1 MTMYT
6 LLTDKLSRNK
16 EERGTLLTYGQ
27 VQRIRT
33 GLILIILIFL
43 ISHFLLNDI
52 YSGIDGTQTGQ
63 HILHSEDVDC
73 KQVQHE
79 YKEEG
84 FDLNRGGK
92 VVALTGYAE
101 GQLQGELVFSGKRY
115 MNCLYKDDYR
125 FDLNMGRR
133 VVALTGYA
141 EGQLQGKLVFRPYM
155 NCLYQDDYNLV
166 SLVKQEYI
174 KKPNDLQYE
183 FPVPMGT
190 VDTPQQTTDVIELVY
205 GGANN
210 IPKDGFFIEAGSYD
224 GFTSSIS
231 LEFEVLYGWK
241 GLLVE
246 AHPSEFVKQ
255 LAVNRKAY
263 QANTCLGLYQ
273 HPHYAHF
280 DLISAVRTD
289 THVNSMPGLS
299 QIPNKDSVTMQ
310 VQCLPLFT
318 LIKALGNPKV
328 NLLVLDVEGAEL
340 KVLHTLPWDEVDIE
354 IMSID
359 SDLVGMAIP
368 GGSQDTLREFVVSK
382 GYTRFDHRT
391 PPNKMTGKPQNDL
404 FVRNDVMKRLNLKKP

>member
-101 GQLQGELVFSGKRY
+101 GQLQGE
-115 MNCLYKDDYR
+115 
-125 FDLNMGRR
+125 
-133 VVALTGYA
+133 
-141 EGQLQGKLVFRPYM
+141 LVFRPYM